1 MKSFRLKRRFVKE
14 LTLTFTVILLV
25 STVFASSGRM
35 TNVATTAAPFL
46 EVGVGS
52 RAIGMGGAFV
62 AVANDVSALYW
73 NPAGLCRIGHSEA
86 VFERVDWIADI
97 SFNYLGA
104 TIPFGGWGSA
114 GFFINT
120 MTVPKMEVRTVDFPQ
135 GTGEE
140 FDASSIAVGLSY
152 SYGLTDR
159 FSIGFTG
166 KFVSERIWHEKT
178 TTVAVDIGTLYH
190 TGFRSLR
197 IGAAITNFG
206 PSMQMDGSD
215 LIIYYDADESISGNN
230 DRIMGKLMTDEW
242 PLPLNMQFG
251 LAYDLIDKSNA
262 RLTIAVDAF
271 HPINN
276 SESINVGSELL
287 LLNMLFVRA
296 GYQAIGQEDTEEG
309 LTLGVGIRY
318 KMFGQSNIKVDYAY
332 ADFGRLKNVNR
343 FTIRLD
349 L

>member
-1 MKSFRLKRRFVKE
+1 MKFHQLNQTILKR
-14 LTLTFTVILLV
+14 TLIVVLLIV
-25 STVFASSGRM
+25 SGAFAASGRL
-35 TNVATTAAPFL
+35 TNVGTTAAPFL

-62 AVANDVSALYW
+62 AIANDVSALHW
-73 NPAGLCRIGHSEA
+73 NPAGLCRIENSEA
-86 VFERVDWIADI
+86 VFERVDWLADI
-97 SFNYLGA
+97 RFNFLGA
-104 TIPFGGWGSA
+104 TIPFGSLGSA

-120 MTVPKMEVRTVDFPQ
+120 MTVPKMEVRTVDFPR

-140 FDASSIAVGLSY
+140 FDAGSIAVGLSY

-159 FSIGFTG
+159 FSIGLTG
-166 KFVSERIWHEKT
+166 KFVSERIWHEKSS
-178 TTVAVDIGTLYH
+178 TVAVDIGTLYH
-190 TGFRSLR
+190 TGFGSLR

-215 LIIYYDADESISGNN
+215 LIIYYDADESITGNN

-251 LAYDLIDKSNA
+251 LAYDLIDKSNVRFTVA
-262 RLTIAVDAF
+262 ADAF

-276 SESINVGSELL
+276 SESINIGCEFL
-287 LLNMLFVRA
+287 LLNMLFVRT
-296 GYQAIGQEDTEEG
+296 GYQAIGQKDTEEG
-309 LTLGVGIRY
+309 LTLGMGIQY
-318 KMFGQSNIKVDYAY
+318 KMFGQSNIKLDYAY
-332 ADFGRLKNVNR
+332 ADFGRLRNVNR

>member
-1 MKSFRLKRRFVKE
+1 MKNFRLNQISLIKIAV
-14 LTLTFTVILLV
+14 TILLIA
-25 STVFASSGRM
+25 TGLFASSDRM

-73 NPAGLCRIGHSEA
+73 NPAGLCRIGQTEA
-86 VFERVDWIADI
+86 VFERVDWLADI
-97 SFNYLGA
+97 SFNFLGA

-120 MTVPKMEVRTVDFPQ
+120 MTVPKMDVRTVDFPQ
-135 GTGEE
+135 GTGEQ

-166 KFVSERIWHEKT
+166 KYVSERIWHEKT
-178 TTVAVDIGTLYH
+178 STVAVDIGTLYH
-190 TGFRSLR
+190 TGFGSLR

-215 LIIYYDADESISGNN
+215 LIIYYDADESITGNN

-251 LAYDLIDKSNA
+251 LAYDLIDKQNA
-262 RLTIAVDAF
+262 RLTIAADAF

-276 SESINVGSELL
+276 SESVNAGCELL
-287 LLNMLFVRA
+287 LLNMLFIRA

-309 LTLGVGIRY
+309 LTLGVGLCY

-332 ADFGRLKNVNR
+332 ADFGRLKNVSR